1 MAKKL
6 TLVTGGAGLIGSQI
20 IEDLNHNGN
29 TDILVVDHLG
39 TTEKWKNLQRNFFQ
53 DYFEK
58 DKFESLLDSN
68 NSLLNEISE
77 IYHLGACSAT
87 TEKDATYLIQNN
99 FHYTKKLAEFAVSKN
114 IPFLYASSAATYGE
128 GEFGYNDKAPI
139 ENLKPLNMY
148 GYSKQLFDLYAKKMG
163 IADKL
168 VGLKYFNVFGYGEA
182 HKGEMRS
189 LVLKGYEQIRDTG
202 KLKLFKSYKPEY
214 KDGEQKR
221 DFLYV
226 KDASKISI
234 YLLSERKYGLY
245 NIGRGIA
252 ETWND
257 LANAMFAA
265 MGKPV
270 NVEYVEMPES
280 LKGKYQYYTCA
291 EMEKI
296 NQTGYP
302 FGYTNLRDSVA
313 EYVRLLLEET
323 T

>member
-39 TTEKWKNLQRNFFQ
+39 TTEKWKNLQRSFFL
-53 DYFEK
+53 DYYEK
-58 DKFESLLDSN
+58 DKFEAMFDSG
-68 NSLLNEISE
+68 NSILNEISE

-99 FHYTKKLAEFAVSKN
+99 FHYTKKLAEFAVAKN

-128 GEFGYNDKAPI
+128 GEFGYNDLAPI

-148 GYSKQLFDLYAKKMG
+148 GYSKQLFDLYAKKVG
-163 IADKL
+163 IEDKL

-182 HKGEMRS
+182 HKGDMRS

-234 YLLSERKYGLY
+234 YLLSERKCGLY
-245 NIGRGIA
+245 NVGRGVA

-257 LANAMFAA
+257 LANALFTSMN
-265 MGKPV
+265 KPV
-270 NVEYVEMPES
+270 NIEYVDMPET

-291 EMEKI
+291 AMEKI

-302 FGYTNLRDSVA
+302 FGYTNLRDAVG
-313 EYVRLLLEET
+313 EYVSLLLEDGN
-323 T
+323 

>member
-39 TTEKWKNLQRNFFQ
+39 TTDKWKNLQRNFFTE
-53 DYFEK
+53 YYEK
-58 DKFESLLDSN
+58 DQFERFLDAGHPLLS
-68 NSLLNEISE
+68 EISE

-99 FHYTKKLAEFAVSKN
+99 FHYTKKLAQFAIAKD

-128 GEFGYNDKAPI
+128 GEFGYDDKAPI
-139 ENLKPLNMY
+139 ESLKPLNMY
-148 GYSKQLFDLYAKKMG
+148 GYSKHLFDLYAKKTK
-163 IADKL
+163 IEDKL
-168 VGLKYFNVFGYGEA
+168 IGLKYFNVFGYGEA
-182 HKGEMRS
+182 HKGDMRS
-189 LVLKGYEQIRDTG
+189 LVLKGYEQIRDTA

-245 NIGRGIA
+245 NVGRGKA

-257 LANAMFAA
+257 LASALFNAMNA
-265 MGKPV
+265 PI
-270 NVEYVEMPES
+270 NIEYVEMPES

-291 EMEKI
+291 DMEKL
-296 NQTGYP
+296 TKAGYP
-302 FGYTNLRDSVA
+302 FGFTNLQDSIK
-313 EYVRLLLEET
+313 EYVRFLSLEAK
-323 T
+323 

>member
-53 DYFEK
+53 DYYEK
-58 DKFESLLDSN
+58 DQFESMLDSK
-68 NSLLNEISE
+68 SPLLNEISE

-87 TEKDATYLIQNN
+87 TEKDATYLMHNN

-128 GEFGYNDKAPI
+128 GEFGYDDKAPI

-148 GYSKQLFDLYAKKMG
+148 GYSKQLFDLYAKKTG

-168 VGLKYFNVFGYGEA
+168 IGLKYFNVFGFGEA

-234 YLLSERKYGLY
+234 YLCSERKYGLY
-245 NIGRGIA
+245 NVGRGVA
-252 ETWND
+252 ETWNE
-257 LANAMFAA
+257 LANALFVA
-265 MGKPV
+265 MNKAV
-270 NVEYVEMPES
+270 NIEYVEMPES

-313 EYVRLLLEET
+313 EYVRFLLEEKT
-323 T
+323 

>member
-1 MAKKL
+1 MGKKL

-29 TDILVVDHLG
+29 SGILVVDHLG

-53 DYFEK
+53 DYYEK
-58 DKFESLLDSN
+58 DQFESLLDSG
-68 NSLLNEISE
+68 SPLLNEISE

-87 TEKDATYLIQNN
+87 TEKDASYLMHNN
-99 FHYTKKLAEFAVSKN
+99 FHYTKKLAEFAVSKR

-128 GEFGYNDKAPI
+128 GEFGYDDKAPI

-148 GYSKQLFDLYAKKMG
+148 GYSKQLFDLYAKKTG

-182 HKGEMRS
+182 HKGDMRS

-234 YLLSERKYGLY
+234 FLLSERKYGLY
-245 NIGRGIA
+245 NVGRGVA

-257 LANAMFAA
+257 LANALFTS
-265 MGKPV
+265 MGKEV
-270 NVEYVEMPES
+270 NIEYVEMPDS

-302 FGYTNLRDSVA
+302 FGYTNLRDAVG
-313 EYVRLLLEET
+313 EYVRFLLEEKT
-323 T
+323 

>member
-20 IEDLNHNGN
+20 IEDLNQNGN

-53 DYFEK
+53 DYYEK
-58 DKFESLLDSN
+58 DQFESILDSGDPV
-68 NSLLNEISE
+68 LNEISE

-87 TEKDATYLIQNN
+87 TEKDATYLMQNN

-128 GEFGYNDKAPI
+128 GEFGYNDKSPI

-148 GYSKQLFDLYAKKMG
+148 GYSKQLFDLYAKRMG
-163 IADKL
+163 IADKMI
-168 VGLKYFNVFGYGEA
+168 GLKYFNVFGYGEA

-234 YLLSERKYGLY
+234 YLCSERKYGLY
-245 NIGRGIA
+245 NVGRGVA
-252 ETWND
+252 ETWNE
-257 LANAMFAA
+257 LANALFMA
-265 MGKPV
+265 MNKTV
-270 NVEYVEMPES
+270 NIEYVEMPES

-291 EMEKI
+291 EMDKI

-302 FGYTNLRDSVA
+302 FGYSNLRDAVA
-313 EYVRLLLEET
+313 EYVRFLLEEEN
-323 T
+323 

>member
-39 TTEKWKNLQRNFFQ
+39 TTEKWKNLQRNFFL
-53 DYFEK
+53 DYYEK
-58 DKFESLLDSN
+58 DKFESMLDVRHP
-68 NSLLNEISE
+68 LLNEISE

-87 TEKDATYLIQNN
+87 TEKDATYLMQNN
-99 FHYTKKLAEFAVSKN
+99 FHYTKKMAEFAVTKN

-128 GEFGYNDKAPI
+128 GEYGYDDKAPI

-148 GYSKQLFDLYAKKMG
+148 GYSKQLFDLYAKKVG
-163 IADKL
+163 IADRL

-182 HKGEMRS
+182 HKGDMRS

-245 NIGRGIA
+245 NVGRGIA

-257 LANAMFAA
+257 LANALFTSMNQ
-265 MGKPV
+265 PI
-270 NVEYVEMPES
+270 NIEYVDMPES

-302 FGYTNLRDSVA
+302 FGYTNLRDAVG
-313 EYVRLLLEET
+313 EYVSLLLKDQT
-323 T
+323 

>member
-6 TLVTGGAGLIGSQI
+6 TIVTGGAGLIGSQI

-53 DYFEK
+53 DYYEK
-58 DKFESLLDSN
+58 DQFESMLDSK
-68 NSLLNEISE
+68 SPLLNEISE

-87 TEKDATYLIQNN
+87 TEKDATYLMHNN

-128 GEFGYNDKAPI
+128 GEFGYDDKAPI

-148 GYSKQLFDLYAKKMG
+148 GYSKQLFDLYAKKTG

-168 VGLKYFNVFGYGEA
+168 IGLKYFNVFGFGEA

-234 YLLSERKYGLY
+234 YLCSERKYGLY
-245 NIGRGIA
+245 NVGRGVA
-252 ETWND
+252 ETWNE
-257 LANAMFAA
+257 LANALFVA
-265 MGKPV
+265 MNKAV
-270 NVEYVEMPES
+270 NIEYVEMPES

-302 FGYTNLRDSVA
+302 FGYTNLRDAVA
-313 EYVRLLLEET
+313 EYVRFLLEEKT
-323 T
+323 

>member
-53 DYFEK
+53 DYYEK
-58 DKFESLLDSN
+58 DQFESMLDSK
-68 NSLLNEISE
+68 SPLLNEISE

-87 TEKDATYLIQNN
+87 TEKDATYLMHNN

-128 GEFGYNDKAPI
+128 GEFGYDDKAPI

-148 GYSKQLFDLYAKKMG
+148 GYSKQLFDLYAKKTG

-168 VGLKYFNVFGYGEA
+168 IGLKYFNVFGYGEA

-234 YLLSERKYGLY
+234 FLCSERKYGLY
-245 NIGRGIA
+245 NVGRGVA
-252 ETWND
+252 ETWNE
-257 LANAMFAA
+257 LANALFVA
-265 MGKPV
+265 MNKAV
-270 NVEYVEMPES
+270 NIEYVEMPES

-313 EYVRLLLEET
+313 EYVRFLLEEKT
-323 T
+323 

>member
-20 IEDLNHNGN
+20 IEDLNHNGKS
-29 TDILVVDHLG
+29 DILVVDHLG

-53 DYFEK
+53 DYYEK
-58 DKFESLLDSN
+58 DQFESLLDSG
-68 NSLLNEISE
+68 SPLLNEISE

-87 TEKDATYLIQNN
+87 TEKDASYLMHNN
-99 FHYTKKLAEFAVSKN
+99 FHYTKKLAEFAVSKR

-128 GEFGYNDKAPI
+128 GEFGYDDKAPI

-148 GYSKQLFDLYAKKMG
+148 GYSKQLFDLYAKKTG

-182 HKGEMRS
+182 HKGDMRS

-234 YLLSERKYGLY
+234 FLLTERKYGLY
-245 NIGRGIA
+245 NVGRGVA

-257 LANAMFAA
+257 LANALFTS
-265 MGKPV
+265 MGKEV
-270 NVEYVEMPES
+270 SIEYVEMPDS

-302 FGYTNLRDSVA
+302 FGYTNLRDAVG
-313 EYVRLLLEET
+313 EYVRFLLEEKT
-323 T
+323 

>member
-68 NSLLNEISE
+68 NSILNEISE

-148 GYSKQLFDLYAKKMG
+148 GYSKQLFDLYVKKMG

>member
-1 MAKKL
+1 MAKKF

-39 TTEKWKNLQRNFFQ
+39 TSEKWKNLQRNFFF

-58 DKFESLLDSN
+58 DQFEALVDSGHSLLS
-68 NSLLNEISE
+68 EISE

-87 TEKDATYLIQNN
+87 TEKDATYLIHNN
-99 FHYTKKLAEFAVSKN
+99 FHYTKKLAHLAVDRN

-128 GEFGYNDKAPI
+128 GEFGYDDKAPI

-148 GYSKQLFDLYAKKMG
+148 GYSKHLFDLYAKKTK

-168 VGLKYFNVFGYGEA
+168 IGLKYFNVFGYGEA
-182 HKGEMRS
+182 HKGNMRS

-245 NIGRGIA
+245 NVGRGMA

-257 LANAMFAA
+257 LAGALFQAM
-265 MGKPV
+265 KRPT
-270 NVEYVEMPES
+270 NIEYVEMPDS

-291 EMEKI
+291 DMEKL
-296 NQTGYP
+296 QKEGYP
-302 FGYTNLRDSVA
+302 FGFTNLPDSIR
-313 EYVRLLLEET
+313 EYVHLLEQEAK
-323 T
+323 

>member
-53 DYFEK
+53 DYYEK
-58 DKFESLLDSN
+58 DQFESMLDSK
-68 NSLLNEISE
+68 SPLLNEISE

-87 TEKDATYLIQNN
+87 TEKDATYLMHNN
-99 FHYTKKLAEFAVSKN
+99 FCYTKKLAEFAVSKN

-128 GEFGYNDKAPI
+128 GEFGYDDKAPI

-148 GYSKQLFDLYAKKMG
+148 GYSKQLFDLYAKKTG

-168 VGLKYFNVFGYGEA
+168 IGLKYFNVFGFGEA

-234 YLLSERKYGLY
+234 YLCSERKYGLY
-245 NIGRGIA
+245 NVGRGVA
-252 ETWND
+252 ETWNE
-257 LANAMFAA
+257 LANALFVA
-265 MGKPV
+265 MNKAV
-270 NVEYVEMPES
+270 NIEYVEMPES

-302 FGYTNLRDSVA
+302 FGYTNLRDAVA
-313 EYVRLLLEET
+313 EYVRFLLEEKT
-323 T
+323 

>member
-20 IEDLNHNGN
+20 IEDLNHNGK

-39 TTEKWKNLQRNFFQ
+39 TSEKWKNLQRNFFL
-53 DYFEK
+53 DYYEK
-58 DKFESLLDSN
+58 DKFEAMFDSG
-68 NSLLNEISE
+68 NSILNEISE

-87 TEKDATYLIQNN
+87 TEKDATYLMQNN
-99 FHYTKKLAEFAVSKN
+99 FHYTKKLAEYAVGKN

-128 GEFGYNDKAPI
+128 GEFGYNDKAAI

-148 GYSKQLFDLYAKKMG
+148 GYSKQLFDLYAKKVG
-163 IADKL
+163 IADRL
-168 VGLKYFNVFGYGEA
+168 VGLKYFNVFGFGEA

-245 NIGRGIA
+245 NVGRGIA

-257 LANAMFAA
+257 LANALFAS
-265 MGKPV
+265 MEKPV
-270 NVEYVEMPES
+270 NIEYVEMPDS

-296 NQTGYP
+296 SQTGYP
-302 FGYTNLRDSVA
+302 FGYTNLRDAVA
-313 EYVRLLLEET
+313 EYVRFLLEERN
-323 T
+323 

>member
-1 MAKKL
+1 MGKKL

-29 TDILVVDHLG
+29 SDILVVDHLG

-53 DYFEK
+53 DYYEK
-58 DKFESLLDSN
+58 DQFESLLDSG
-68 NSLLNEISE
+68 SPLLNEISE

-87 TEKDATYLIQNN
+87 TEKDATYLMHNN
-99 FHYTKKLAEFAVSKN
+99 FHYTKKLAEFAVSKR

-128 GEFGYNDKAPI
+128 GEFGYDDKAPI

-148 GYSKQLFDLYAKKMG
+148 GYSKQLFDLYAKKTG

-182 HKGEMRS
+182 HKGDMRS
-189 LVLKGYEQIRDTG
+189 LVLKGYEQIRDSG

-234 YLLSERKYGLY
+234 FLLSERNYGLY
-245 NIGRGIA
+245 NVGRGIA

-257 LANAMFAA
+257 LANALFTS
-265 MGKPV
+265 MGKEV
-270 NVEYVEMPES
+270 NIEYVEMPDS

-302 FGYTNLRDSVA
+302 FGYTNLRDAVG
-313 EYVRLLLEET
+313 EYVRFLLEEKT
-323 T
+323 

>member
-1 MAKKL
+1 MAKKI

-39 TTEKWKNLQRNFFQ
+39 TTEKWKNLQRNFFL
-53 DYFEK
+53 DYYEK
-58 DKFESLLDSN
+58 DKFESMLDVRHP
-68 NSLLNEISE
+68 LLNEISE

-87 TEKDATYLIQNN
+87 TEKDATYLMQNN
-99 FHYTKKLAEFAVSKN
+99 FHYTKKMAEFAVTKN

-128 GEFGYNDKAPI
+128 GEYGYDDKAPI

-148 GYSKQLFDLYAKKMG
+148 GYSKQLFDLYAKKVG
-163 IADKL
+163 IADRL

-182 HKGEMRS
+182 HKGDMRS

-245 NIGRGIA
+245 NVGRGIA

-257 LANAMFAA
+257 LANALFTSMNQ
-265 MGKPV
+265 PV
-270 NVEYVEMPES
+270 NIEYVDMPES

-302 FGYTNLRDSVA
+302 FGYTNLRDAVG
-313 EYVRLLLEET
+313 EYVSLLLKDQT
-323 T
+323 

>member
-1 MAKKL
+1 MGKKL

-29 TDILVVDHLG
+29 SDILVVDHLG

-53 DYFEK
+53 DYYEK
-58 DKFESLLDSN
+58 DQFESLLDSG
-68 NSLLNEISE
+68 STLLNEISE

-87 TEKDATYLIQNN
+87 TEKDASYLMHNN
-99 FHYTKKLAEFAVSKN
+99 FHYTKKLAEFAVSKR

-128 GEFGYNDKAPI
+128 GEFGYDDKAPI

-148 GYSKQLFDLYAKKMG
+148 GYSKQLFDLYAKKTG

-182 HKGEMRS
+182 HKGDMRS

-234 YLLSERKYGLY
+234 FLLSERKYGLY
-245 NIGRGIA
+245 NVGRGVA

-257 LANAMFAA
+257 LANALFTS
-265 MGKPV
+265 MGKEV
-270 NVEYVEMPES
+270 NIEYVEMPNS

-302 FGYTNLRDSVA
+302 FGYTNLRDAVG
-313 EYVRLLLEET
+313 EYVRFLLEEKT
-323 T
+323 

>member
-1 MAKKL
+1 MGKKL

-29 TDILVVDHLG
+29 SDILVVDHLG

-53 DYFEK
+53 DYYEK
-58 DKFESLLDSN
+58 DQFESLLDSG
-68 NSLLNEISE
+68 SPLLNEISE

-87 TEKDATYLIQNN
+87 TEKDASYLMHNN
-99 FHYTKKLAEFAVSKN
+99 FHYTKKLAEFALSKR

-128 GEFGYNDKAPI
+128 GEFGYDDKAPI

-148 GYSKQLFDLYAKKMG
+148 GYSKQLFDLYAKKTG

-182 HKGEMRS
+182 HKGDMRS

-234 YLLSERKYGLY
+234 FLLSERKYGLY
-245 NIGRGIA
+245 NVGRGIA

-257 LANAMFAA
+257 LANALFTS
-265 MGKPV
+265 MGKEV
-270 NVEYVEMPES
+270 NIEYVEMPDS

-302 FGYTNLRDSVA
+302 FGYTNLRDAVG
-313 EYVRLLLEET
+313 EYVRFLLEEKT
-323 T
+323 

>member
-20 IEDLNHNGN
+20 IEDLNHSGN

-39 TTEKWKNLQRNFFQ
+39 STEKWKNLQRNFFQ
-53 DYFEK
+53 DYYEK
-58 DKFESLLDSN
+58 DQFESLLDAGH
-68 NSLLNEISE
+68 SLLGEISE

-87 TEKDATYLIQNN
+87 TEKDATYLMQNN
-99 FHYTKKLAEFAVSKN
+99 FHYTKKLAEFAVARN

-148 GYSKQLFDLYAKKMG
+148 GYSKQLFDLYAKKTG
-163 IADKL
+163 IADK
-168 VGLKYFNVFGYGEA
+168 VIGLKYFNVFGYGEA
-182 HKGEMRS
+182 HKADMRS

-234 YLLSERKYGLY
+234 YLCSERKYGLY
-245 NIGRGIA
+245 NVGRGVA
-252 ETWND
+252 ETWNE
-257 LANAMFAA
+257 LANALFAA

-270 NVEYVEMPES
+270 NIEYVDMPDS

-302 FGYTNLRDSVA
+302 FGYTNLRDSVG
-313 EYVRLLLEET
+313 EYVRFLGEEKN
-323 T
+323 

>member
-39 TTEKWKNLQRNFFQ
+39 TTEKWKNLQKNFFQ
-53 DYFEK
+53 DYYEK
-58 DKFESLLDSN
+58 DQFESLFDSR
-68 NSLLNEISE
+68 SPLLNDISE

-87 TEKDATYLIQNN
+87 TEKDATYLMHNN
-99 FHYTKKLAEFAVSKN
+99 FHYTKKLAEFAVSKR

-128 GEFGYNDKAPI
+128 GEFGYDDKGPI

-148 GYSKQLFDLYAKKMG
+148 GYSKQLFDLYAKKTG

-168 VGLKYFNVFGYGEA
+168 IGLKYFNVFGYGEA
-182 HKGEMRS
+182 HKGDMRS

-202 KLKLFKSYKPEY
+202 ELKLFKSYKPEY

-234 YLLSERKYGLY
+234 YLCSERKYGLY
-245 NIGRGIA
+245 NVGRGVA

-257 LANAMFAA
+257 LANALFAS
-265 MGKPV
+265 MNKPV
-270 NVEYVEMPES
+270 NIKYVDMPES

-291 EMEKI
+291 AMEKI
-296 NQTGYP
+296 GQTGYP
-302 FGYTNLRDSVA
+302 FGYTNLRDAVG
-313 EYVRLLLEET
+313 EYVSFLLEEKN
-323 T
+323 

>member
-53 DYFEK
+53 DYYEK
-58 DKFESLLDSN
+58 EKFELMLDSGHP
-68 NSLLNEISE
+68 LLSEISE

-128 GEFGYNDKAPI
+128 GEFGYNDQAAI

-163 IADKL
+163 IADK
-168 VGLKYFNVFGYGEA
+168 VIGLKYFNVFGYGEA
-182 HKGEMRS
+182 HKGDMRS

-234 YLLSERKYGLY
+234 YLCSERKYGLY
-245 NIGRGIA
+245 NVGRGIA

-257 LANAMFAA
+257 LANALFVA
-265 MGKPV
+265 MNKPV
-270 NVEYVEMPES
+270 NIEYVEMPES
-280 LKGKYQYYTCA
+280 LKDKYQYYTCA

-296 NQTGYP
+296 GQTGYP
-302 FGYTNLRDSVA
+302 FGYTNLRDSVG
-313 EYVRLLLEET
+313 EYVRFLLEEEN
-323 T
+323 

>member
-39 TTEKWKNLQRNFFQ
+39 TTEKWKNLQRNFFL
-53 DYFEK
+53 DYYEK
-58 DKFESLLDSN
+58 DKFEAMFDSG
-68 NSLLNEISE
+68 NSILNEISE

-99 FHYTKKLAEFAVSKN
+99 FHYTKKLAEFAVAKN

-128 GEFGYNDKAPI
+128 GEFGYNDSAPI

-148 GYSKQLFDLYAKKMG
+148 GYSKQLFDLYAKKVG
-163 IADKL
+163 IEDKL

-182 HKGEMRS
+182 HKGDMRS
-189 LVLKGYEQIRDTG
+189 LVLKGYEQIRDIG

-234 YLLSERKYGLY
+234 YLLSERKFGLY
-245 NIGRGIA
+245 NVGRGVA

-257 LANAMFAA
+257 LANALFAS
-265 MGKPV
+265 MNKPV
-270 NVEYVEMPES
+270 NIEYVDMPET

-291 EMEKI
+291 AMEKI

-302 FGYTNLRDSVA
+302 FGYTNLRDAVG
-313 EYVRLLLEET
+313 EYIRLLLEDGN
-323 T
+323 

>member
-1 MAKKL
+1 MGKKL

-29 TDILVVDHLG
+29 SDILVVDHLG

-53 DYFEK
+53 DYYEK
-58 DKFESLLDSN
+58 DQFESLLDSG
-68 NSLLNEISE
+68 SPLLNEISE

-87 TEKDATYLIQNN
+87 TEKDATYLMHNN
-99 FHYTKKLAEFAVSKN
+99 FHYTKKLAEFAVSKR

-128 GEFGYNDKAPI
+128 GEFGYDDKAPI

-148 GYSKQLFDLYAKKMG
+148 GYSKQLFDLYAKKTG

-182 HKGEMRS
+182 HKGDMRS

-234 YLLSERKYGLY
+234 FLLSERKYGLY
-245 NIGRGIA
+245 NVGRGIA

-257 LANAMFAA
+257 LANALFTS
-265 MGKPV
+265 MGKEV
-270 NVEYVEMPES
+270 NIEYVEMPDS

-302 FGYTNLRDSVA
+302 FGYTNLRDAVG
-313 EYVRLLLEET
+313 EYVRFLLEEKT
-323 T
+323 

>member
-39 TTEKWKNLQRNFFQ
+39 TTEKWKNLQRNFFL
-53 DYFEK
+53 DYYEK
-58 DKFESLLDSN
+58 DKFESMLDVRHP
-68 NSLLNEISE
+68 LLNEISE

-87 TEKDATYLIQNN
+87 TEKDATYLMQNN
-99 FHYTKKLAEFAVSKN
+99 FHYTKKMAEFAVTKN

-128 GEFGYNDKAPI
+128 GEYGYDDKAPI

-148 GYSKQLFDLYAKKMG
+148 GYSKQLFDLYAKKVG
-163 IADKL
+163 IADRL

-182 HKGEMRS
+182 HKGDMRS

-245 NIGRGIA
+245 NVGRGIA

-257 LANAMFAA
+257 LANALFTSMNQ
-265 MGKPV
+265 PV
-270 NVEYVEMPES
+270 NIEYVDMPES

-302 FGYTNLRDSVA
+302 FGYTNLRDAVG
-313 EYVRLLLEET
+313 EYVSLLLKDQT
-323 T
+323 